1 MSAVTIDFI
10 PERLKLRL
18 ESTPD
23 DMEKARRLL
32 LLAFDEAEDQD
43 QQQGEEDFQL
53 TTEDIESLRRG
64 AADIDAGRVHEGAA
78 HVVEMR
84 EFIRQRQQARG
95 KAV

>member
-18 ESTPD
+18 ESTPN
-23 DMEKARRLL
+23 DMERARRLL
-32 LLAFDEAEDQD
+32 LLAFDEDENEDQQRD
-43 QQQGEEDFQL
+43 EEDFLL
-53 TTEDIESLRRG
+53 TAEDIESLRRG

-84 EFIRQRQQARG
+84 EFIHQRQQARG
-95 KAV
+95 NAA

>member
-18 ESTPD
+18 ESTPN
-23 DMEKARRLL
+23 DMERARRLL
-32 LLAFDEAEDQD
+32 LLAFDEDEDQQRD
-43 QQQGEEDFQL
+43 EEDFLL
-53 TTEDIESLRRG
+53 TAEDIESLRRG

-84 EFIRQRQQARG
+84 EFIHQRQQARG
-95 KAV
+95 NAA

>member
-18 ESTPD
+18 ESTPN
-23 DMEKARRLL
+23 DMERARRLL
-32 LLAFDEAEDQD
+32 LLAFDEDEDQQRD
-43 QQQGEEDFQL
+43 EEDFL
-53 TTEDIESLRRG
+53 FTAEDIESLRRG

-84 EFIRQRQQARG
+84 EFIHQRQQARG
-95 KAV
+95 NAA